1 MKADPLFFF
10 NCYVVDVNLGLG
22 WGSEAGFCTLDLVED
37 PDNGYTFKAPS
48 LGTACMFKYGALE
61 FGGILKKWEY
71 KESTSDGR
79 RYQVT
84 LESAASI
91 LAGVY
96 IILGEFQGTIY
107 VDDSSLLDPG
117 AKPIMTYGGAYPTN
131 IINLFAAK
139 ENFSQ
144 GGMFG
149 KADLNQLGYPVQ
161 NAITGTNIF
170 DDVVSTM
177 SAGIFGGKIKYADS
191 EYNLDLSELN
201 KEILPKIPGY
211 RIAGNWVSIIDLINK
226 VTELAIYDYTVFVT
240 GTPDKYGVLK
250 TPIIKIKLLSRIQPP
265 SPNVISET
273 IATLKNKSPQ
283 DSRTLVSYSTGKEMP
298 DVVTQQVMLGGPASR
313 YWLADRTYMFPIWGQ
328 LGTGKAATYF
338 IGNIYDYGNPMAPI
352 RITIDGGEPIGA
364 ASDYGGTG
372 SFTYVDTDMLEL
384 RCALAPNRDAWTAY
398 HILTALR
405 DGRDGITF
413 GNFSINKD
421 DFLKLLQGDLIPHDL
436 YDTDMETASTY
447 ATYLNGYQEGQKTYA
462 QATINARYAA
472 IKKAAETYYGKSF
485 LVAIPGDVG
494 GVDNNFRWISFDQKY
509 QNSWNPVQ
517 SAWAGDSAGEYF
529 PDIFFYDTNGRLESL
544 AIYPNYR
551 NADYSEIRNEYGR
564 VPFGTNNGISVK
576 SHIDTSWGIRW
587 IDISSI
593 TGADSAGNPI
603 TTTATYGFVK
613 VDVPCV
619 VSIYDEYCSI
629 HNGFN
634 QLCNLIFGTAL
645 LPGYHNLFGFENLDF
660 AMPES
665 RVAPEYIGIP
675 QESTKYVWGPWYSF
689 NKDMGQKGKVN
700 IVDNKQMN
708 PETYGTIALM
718 NEAAKIMINAELASV
733 AFHETGY
740 IEIAEIPQ
748 YNLADRF
755 VGSGPYVTQMSIS
768 ISAGGG
774 SKTTYNFQ
782 NWTKRY
788 GQLAKYNIEAFS
800 QARSNAY
807 GYSKELRELFR
818 MPAGRPIPRALLGNL
833 EARLPK
839 IPQLANNGFYANMS
853 RSVSNAINGG
863 NKSVGTNVQSSPH
876 SIASRSLGANYMESF
891 GASFEQIYTPVF
903 TYDQTDPAKVRRL
916 FNQGNL

>member
-1 MKADPLFFF
+1 MSVDPLFFF
-10 NCYVVDVNLGLG
+10 NCYVVDVSVSLG
-22 WGSEAGFCTLDLVED
+22 WGSEAGFCTLDIVED
-37 PDNGYTFKAPS
+37 PDNGYTFTAPS
-48 LGTACMFKYGALE
+48 LGTACMFKHGALE

-91 LAGVY
+91 LTGVY
-96 IILGEFQGTIY
+96 VILSEFQGVIY
-107 VDDSSLLDPG
+107 TDDTSLEDPT
-117 AKPIMTYGGAYPTN
+117 KKSTMIYGKSYPTN
-131 IINLFAAK
+131 IINIYAAK
-139 ENFSQ
+139 ENFAY

-161 NAITGTNIF
+161 NSVTGTNIF
-170 DDVVSTM
+170 DDITLTM
-177 SAGIFGGKIKYADS
+177 SNGIFGGKIKYADS
-191 EYNLDLSELN
+191 EYTLDLSEL
-201 KEILPKIPGY
+201 KTEILPKIPGY
-211 RIAGNWVSIIDLINK
+211 RISGNWVTIIDLINK
-226 VTELAIYDYTVFVT
+226 VTELAVYDYTIFVT
-240 GTPDKYGVLK
+240 GTPDKYGVIK
-250 TPIIKIKLLSRIQPP
+250 NPTIKIKLLNRIQPP
-265 SPNVISET
+265 SPNVISQT
-273 IATLKNKSPQ
+273 ITTLKNQNPQ
-283 DSRTLVSYSTGKEMP
+283 DSRKLISYSTGKEIP

-313 YWLADRTYMFPIWGQ
+313 YWLANTTYMYPIWGQ
-328 LGTGKAATYF
+328 IGTGKGATYF
-338 IGNIYDYGNPMAPI
+338 YGSIYDYGNPMAPI
-352 RITIDGGEPIGA
+352 RITIDGGEPIGSPA
-364 ASDYGGTG
+364 DYGATG
-372 SFTYVDTDMLEL
+372 SFTYVDTTMLEL

-398 HILTALR
+398 HILMALR

-413 GNFSINKD
+413 GNFSITND

-436 YDTDMETASTY
+436 YDTDMETASVF
-447 ATYLNGYQEGQKTYA
+447 ATYLNGYQDGQKTYA

-485 LVAIPGDVG
+485 LVAIPGDPG

-517 SAWAGDSAGEYF
+517 SAWAGDTAGEWF
-529 PDIFFYDTNGRLESL
+529 PDIFFYDTNGRLECL
-544 AIYPNYR
+544 GIYPNYI

-576 SHIDTSWGIRW
+576 AHIDYAWGVRW
-587 IDISSI
+587 LDVSSV
-593 TGADSAGNPI
+593 TGSDSAGNPI
-603 TTTATYGFVK
+603 VTSATYGFVK
-613 VDVPCV
+613 VDLPST
-619 VSIYDEYCSI
+619 VSIYDEYCSV

-634 QLCNLIFGTAL
+634 KLCNLIFGTDL

-689 NKDMGQKGKVN
+689 NKDSGQKGKVN

-708 PETYGTIALM
+708 PETYGSIGLM

-740 IEIAEIPQ
+740 VELAEIPQ

-755 VGSGPYVTQMSIS
+755 FGSGPYVTQLSIS
-768 ISAGGG
+768 ISANGG

-788 GQLAKYNIEAFS
+788 GQLAKYNIEAFA
-800 QARSNAY
+800 QARSNAFNF
-807 GYSKELRELFR
+807 SKDLRDLFR
-818 MPAGRPIPRALLGNL
+818 MPAGRPIPRGLLGTL
-833 EARLPK
+833 EKRLQDISK
-839 IPQLANNGFYANMS
+839 TSANGFYAVQS
-853 RSVSNAINGG
+853 HAIANAINGTDRA
-863 NKSVGTNVQSSPH
+863 VGTNVQASPH
-876 SIASRSLGANYMESF
+876 SIAARSLGSNYMESF

-903 TYDQTDPAKVRRL
+903 TYDQTDPARVRRL